1 MNISQ
6 NIPIFALYSL
16 IMYKNSIFTKAS
28 WAKLVL
34 KKDGYDP
41 FIDFLKGVCIIFV
54 IINHCMP
61 EIIMKYSGFM
71 FWGVSAVPI
80 FLLIQVFHAYKRG
93 CNNTKVNYKRV
104 WNKIALPFFICQIII
119 CIAFIL
125 KSHHAQLS
133 NIIADISNWIKSG
146 GYGPGAYYPWIYLQ
160 FTILLPLLSP
170 IFRKS
175 SLYLCI
181 SFIIISQ
188 SVETACAY
196 FHLPQLAYRLLFLRY
211 IFIFYLGYLLATKG
225 YQLNRYTFGAS
236 IICLLFSFI
245 IVYGGINLS
254 PFLYDFVNP
263 VCHWFCYVYIA
274 YLLLFLL
281 KIAYGHIPNG
291 SFQNYLLDAGKY
303 SYEIFLFQIVYFAIA
318 DECIFEYLGKIIS
331 NHILFSVVKTVLPIF
346 ICTLPII
353 LYKRKRSLPK
363 SL

>member
-1 MNISQ
+1 M
-6 NIPIFALYSL
+6 
-16 IMYKNSIFTKAS
+16 
-28 WAKLVL
+28 
-34 KKDGYDP
+34 
-41 FIDFLKGVCIIFV
+41 
-54 IINHCMP
+54 
-61 EIIMKYSGFM
+61 
-71 FWGVSAVPI
+71 
-80 FLLIQVFHAYKRG
+80 
-93 CNNTKVNYKRV
+93 
-104 WNKIALPFFICQIII
+104 
-119 CIAFIL
+119 
-125 KSHHAQLS
+125 
-133 NIIADISNWIKSG
+133 
-146 GYGPGAYYPWIYLQ
+146 
-160 FTILLPLLSP
+160 
-170 IFRKS
+170 
-175 SLYLCI
+175 
-181 SFIIISQ
+181 ISQ

-196 FHLPQLAYRLLFLRY
+196 YHLPQLAYRLLFLRY

-254 PFLYDFVNP
+254 PFIYDFVNP

-281 KIAYGHIPNG
+281 KLAYDHIPNG

-318 DECIFEYLGKIIS
+318 DECIFEYLARIIS
-331 NHILFSVVKTVLPIF
+331 NHILFSVVKTILPIF

>member
-93 CNNTKVNYKRV
+93 CNNTKVNYKKI
-104 WNKIALPFFICQIII
+104 WNKIALPFFICQFII

-133 NIIADISNWIKSG
+133 DVITVISNWMKSG

-160 FTILLPLLSP
+160 FAILLPLLSP
-170 IFRKS
+170 IFKKNS
-175 SLYLCI
+175 PLFCI
-181 SFIIISQ
+181 LFIMISQ

-225 YQLNRYTFGAS
+225 YALNKYTFGAS
-236 IICLLFSFI
+236 VICLLVSFI

-254 PFLYDFVNP
+254 PFIYDFVNP

-281 KIAYGHIPNG
+281 KLAYDHIPNG

-331 NHILFSVVKTVLPIF
+331 NHILFSVVKTILPIF